1 MLVQGAVT
9 PETVIALWG
18 SAGAEV
24 QAATRYAFGGTAV
37 MIVVGRKFYFRSNDY
52 LGVVCVTTTSGGTQR
67 IDVSYAGGGSGMLG
81 VQWGAGNDLEAAI
94 ELPRQRRVSVRRDR
108 GEYAALRRQDQ
119 SGGRKSRSGGM

>member
-52 LGVVCVTTTSGGTQR
+52 LGVVCVTTTSAGTQR

-81 VQWGAGNDLEAAI
+81 VQWGAGNDLESSLFDAI
-94 ELPRQRRVSVRRDR
+94 ASLLRQRGIAFNEISP
-108 GEYAALRRQDQ
+108 EAPPPSAPLP
-119 SGGRKSRSGGM
+119 